1 MKQRAFAK
9 HADVDAGEFRV
20 DDMVDRV
27 NQMKRLLDGLP
38 PGLAVEKIR
47 ALPLSEKDKAAL
59 LVLLG

>member
-1 MKQRAFAK
+1 
-9 HADVDAGEFRV
+9 
-20 DDMVDRV
+20 
-27 NQMKRLLDGLP
+27 MKRLLDGLP